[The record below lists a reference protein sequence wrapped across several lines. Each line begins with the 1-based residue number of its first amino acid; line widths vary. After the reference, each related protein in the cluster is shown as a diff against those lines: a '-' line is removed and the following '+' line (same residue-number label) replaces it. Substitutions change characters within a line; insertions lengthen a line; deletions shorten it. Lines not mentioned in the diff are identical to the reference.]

1 MMLML
6 ISLVLL
12 GMFVYVN
19 TLFYSIALLVFVLG
33 LLFTLVSNMMIHSLT
48 ILLLVIVYVGAM
60 MILIG
65 YICAI
70 CPNLILVPTH
80 LSVSLY
86 VFSSLIFSLFF
97 FWLLVPVSVD
107 LFIPLSNYFYSW
119 YGGLAFVVLVFMLF
133 LTLLIVTSQYIT
145 PKGPFRSVSI

>member
-1 MMLML
+1 MLML

-119 YGGLAFVVLVFMLF
+119 YGGLAFAVLVFMLF